1 MRVDEK
7 RLLTIKEKLA
17 LGLSAQDH
25 VYEFMLDR
33 VIEERCDEFDYELEE
48 EGFEIINRDLEPI
61 ATSIF
66 RYRVV
71 ALKGS

>member
-1 MRVDEK
+1 
-7 RLLTIKEKLA
+7 
-17 LGLSAQDH
+17 
-25 VYEFMLDR
+25 MLDR

-71 ALKGS
+71 ALKES